1 MKILISS
8 QYQDVIDIEECSLI
22 KNLTKTLLSLYTFI
36 SENNRQIDKCISWFV
51 IIRVEIL

>member
-8 QYQDVIDIEECSLI
+8 QYQDVIDIEEWSLI